1 MAPKRCSKWPDPSQ
15 EEGLAQEEEEEEEEE
30 DFALTQRSSQV
41 QRNLQRLSGAQV
53 DQKVSE
59 LVQFLLVKDQ
69 KKIPIKRADILK
81 NIIKDY
87 KDVYPEIINRA
98 GRTLQQVF
106 GLRLVEID
114 TKHHVYILVSDLV
127 RLEGENLKQDHLTAR
142 LGLLTVILSFIY
154 MRGNSAKESD
164 VWDMLKRLGV
174 EPRKPHKLFGD
185 VKKLVTVEFV
195 QQKYLEYNR
204 LPSTDPAE
212 FELQWG
218 PRAAK
223 ETSRMQILQF
233 VAKIQSKDPKTWS
246 AQYSEAAAEVL
257 SCSSSPPGDVG
268 GDSQGPRRRKPSVS
282 SSSPHGAL

>member
-15 EEGLAQEEEEEEEEE
+15 EEGLAQEEEEE

-233 VAKIQSKDPKTWS
+233 VAKESLLARDPLYWDRS
-246 AQYSEAAAEVL
+246 LAR
-257 SCSSSPPGDVG
+257 
-268 GDSQGPRRRKPSVS
+268 GPQT
-282 SSSPHGAL
+282 